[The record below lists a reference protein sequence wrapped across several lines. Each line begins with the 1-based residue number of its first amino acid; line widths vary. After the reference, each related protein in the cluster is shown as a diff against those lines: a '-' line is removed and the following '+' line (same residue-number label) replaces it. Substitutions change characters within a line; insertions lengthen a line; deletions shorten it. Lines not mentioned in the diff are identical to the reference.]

1 MIIRKLLEKI
11 KNKLLLSNFFNVCM
25 IIIVSGF
32 LFGLPIF
39 QNEMTW
45 RTDAYFHLSRI
56 FDLSNYLRNFQVPL
70 IVNLYSFAN
79 TGQAINGMYPFFS
92 ITPLLFITSHLSPIQ
107 QYFTMNWLFI
117 LSGSLLNYFV
127 FQKMGASKIR
137 SLASVMVIASFINI
151 YAFSSF
157 SLQGVWSIYFM
168 FPLAVLSISKLTENN
183 WWYVL
188 TLSMSISFM
197 LNTHLLSALLSTLLL
212 IFYYTY
218 IFLKSKNKLQILIK
232 TFISVLV
239 FIILSLSTLINIVSI
254 SKDSLT
260 SLETFQLTDGTVNI
274 EQMLHSLTNPSIF
287 GVSVPSIFGSLL
299 LLDILFVFFWK
310 QLNSNTHIIFVLAL
324 ILQIIVSP
332 YFPWDLLQKTPI
344 STIQFPA
351 RLVPLILIILV
362 IALATDKYF
371 DNIKLI
377 MGILLF
383 SCLLTLSFQ
392 TSNTA
397 AKLHFPFFPSQ
408 LSSYDHEEFDLLNFR
423 ENTLLTNS
431 DLKNS
436 TFYRL
441 KTYPE
446 YMPKKVNSHD
456 NRDSDSVNKHIIFI
470 NNKPITNVSVY
481 VTGNTINYAFKN
493 YVSGN
498 VDLPLW
504 KYTAVNYSTLH
515 YSNQPLKLSKRHT
528 ITLNTK
534 KTKLIQVRVTNS
546 QIVNSSFWIT
556 IFAWISSLIAIMMK
570 LVYFRTTNSI
580 NYKN

>member
-1 MIIRKLLEKI
+1 MTIRKFIKKI
-11 KNKLLLSNFFNVCM
+11 KKKLLLSDFFNVCM

-39 QNEMTW
+39 QNDMTW

-70 IVNLYSFAN
+70 IVNRYSFAN

-137 SLASVMVIASFINI
+137 SLASVTVIASFINI

-157 SLQGVWSIYFM
+157 SLQGVWSVYFM

-183 WWYVL
+183 WWYTL

-197 LNTHLLSALLSTLLL
+197 LNTDLLSALLSTLLL
-212 IFYYTY
+212 ISYYTY
-218 IFLKSKNKLQILIK
+218 IFFKSKNKLQILIK
-232 TFISVLV
+232 TFVSVLI

-299 LLDILFVFFWK
+299 LLDILFIFFWK
-310 QLNSNTHIIFVLAL
+310 QLNSNTHIIFLLAL
-324 ILQIIVSP
+324 ILQIIASP
-332 YFPWDLLQKTPI
+332 YFPWELLQKTPI

-423 ENTLLTNS
+423 ENTLLTNT

-446 YMPKKVNSHD
+446 YIPKK
-456 NRDSDSVNKHIIFI
+456 
-470 NNKPITNVSVY
+470 
-481 VTGNTINYAFKN
+481 
-493 YVSGN
+493 
-498 VDLPLW
+498 L
-504 KYTAVNYSTLH
+504 TL
-515 YSNQPLKLSKRHT
+515 T
-528 ITLNTK
+528 ITEILK
-534 KTKLIQVRVTNS
+534 V
-546 QIVNSSFWIT
+546 
-556 IFAWISSLIAIMMK
+556 
-570 LVYFRTTNSI
+570 
-580 NYKN
+580 

>member
-232 TFISVLV
+232 TFVSVLV